1 MTHDALLF
9 KLREADDWY
18 HDQEIVAEL
27 YVYLKAIRAV
37 VELHKPHLFGVGE
50 VICSGCSI
58 GAEWAVSYPC
68 DTIQTIEKG
77 LK

>member
-1 MTHDALLF
+1 MTHDELLARIDAWNEDYYQAPPLYHAL
-9 KLREADDWY
+9 
-18 HDQEIVAEL
+18 
-27 YVYLKAIRAV
+27 RAV